1 MSHNVLVA
9 DDGKM
14 NRFIIKKILNENIDN
29 VKIFEAINGLE
40 VFEIL
45 EDEDIDLIILDLI
58 MPKKNGFDTLKDLK
72 SHNRYKDIPVIVSS
86 TITEISSI
94 EETLESGAVDYFT
107 KPFSKE
113 EIDIIL
119 PLKVINAIKF
129 YEQQKTIQ
137 ELNRHIEEE
146 LKNASAFQ
154 NLMLPKTNQFENLD
168 LFIKY
173 KQSLGIGGD
182 FFDCVDTPEGL
193 WFMIADVTG
202 HGIVAGMISSM
213 VKVMFRNGVND
224 PKITTPAEMLENM
237 NNNVFNYFYSGP
249 TDNSVVFTGFVG
261 LISNKKLKYSSAG
274 QPFPLLYHDRDR
286 EIIPLK
292 QTGMNIG
299 FFEGV
304 KYIDETIELVKN
316 DILLIYTDG
325 LFSTGKASDFSKW
338 PEVEKFANENMSVL
352 KEKPDEFLG
361 DIFWYFLSKHME
373 NDSEYTDDVA
383 IMLLRYK

>member
-29 VKIFEAINGLE
+29 VKIFEAVNGIE
-40 VFEIL
+40 VFDIL
-45 EDEDIDLIILDLI
+45 EEVDIDLIILDLI
-58 MPKKNGFDTLKDLK
+58 MPEKNGFDTLKELK
-72 SHNRYKDIPVIVSS
+72 EEPVYRNIPVIVSS

-146 LKNASAFQ
+146 LKNANAFQ

-168 LFIKY
+168 LYIKY
-173 KQSLGIGGD
+173 KPSMGIGGD
-182 FFDCVDTPEGL
+182 FFDCVETAEGL

-202 HGIVAGMISSM
+202 HGIAAGMISSM

-224 PKITTPAEMLENM
+224 ALIKTPSQMLSQM
-237 NNNVFNYFYSGP
+237 NQNVFDYFYSSP

-261 LISNKKLKYSSAG
+261 LIKDNSLMYSSAG
-274 QPFPLLYHDRDR
+274 QPFPLLYHDRDK
-286 EIIPLK
+286 EIIPLTL
-292 QTGMNIG
+292 TGLNIG

-304 KYIDETIELVKN
+304 QYVDESIELFRN
-316 DILLIYTDG
+316 DILFMYTDG
-325 LFSTGKASDFSKW
+325 LFSSGSSSDFSRW
-338 PEVEKFANENMSVL
+338 PDVEKFANDNIDVL
-352 KEKPDEFLG
+352 KMKPDEFLG
-361 DIFWYFLSKHME
+361 DIFWHFLDQHLK